1 MEFVLIRA
9 NIHAMKKLLIIVL
22 AAVSISSSDAAGEYG
37 SSDRDSRNARKLAK
51 QEKIKDAVESKSF
64 AIELDR
70 LYMSRYGN
78 VNLTPSRNY
87 IIVKGNN
94 AAISAGYVGRQRGLT
109 AIAGI
114 RLTGKPSVYKVQK
127 NDSKGNYRIEM
138 EITKDNDTF
147 HISMTISE
155 NGNCSALIS
164 GVKID
169 DTRYSGSLIPIES
182 QKIAPEPDAIKIS
195 YNNQPF

>member
-1 MEFVLIRA
+1 MEFVHNSS

-22 AAVSISSSDAAGEYG
+22 AAVSISSSNAAGEYG
-37 SSDRDSRNARKLAK
+37 SSDRDSRNEKKLAK
-51 QEKIKDAVESKSF
+51 QEKIKEAVESKSF

-78 VNLTPSRNY
+78 INLTPSRNY

-94 AAISAGYVGRQRGLT
+94 AAISAGYAGRQRGLT
-109 AIAGI
+109 AVAGI
-114 RLTGKPSVYKVQK
+114 RVTGKPSVYKVQR

-155 NGNCSALIS
+155 NGSCSALIS
-164 GVKID
+164 GIKID
-169 DTRYSGSLIPIES
+169 DTRYSGSLIPIDRKE
-182 QKIAPEPDAIKIS
+182 IATEPDAIKI
-195 YNNQPF
+195 